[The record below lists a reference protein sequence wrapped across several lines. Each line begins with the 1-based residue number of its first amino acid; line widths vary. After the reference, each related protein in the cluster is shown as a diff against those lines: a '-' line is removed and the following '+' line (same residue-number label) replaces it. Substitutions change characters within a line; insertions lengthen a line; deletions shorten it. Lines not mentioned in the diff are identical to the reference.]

1 MGKNMGKMVLALA
14 LAAGLSLAARAA
26 DVEAGHSAYVIRDG
40 QPLLGDKDPDAA
52 VVTKL
57 KSHHAYTVLAISG
70 KWAQLK
76 SGSSTG
82 WIYIGNLSRDEPPDV
97 NTSSF
102 STSAS
107 ATTLSAAARGLDND
121 AKGYANRKG
130 EAASADDVAWMEQQN
145 DAVSPDGVRD
155 YLKAH
160 KLGEYSEGK

>member
-1 MGKNMGKMVLALA
+1 MGKGKILLAVA
-14 LAAGLSLAARAA
+14 LAAGISVVALAA
-26 DVEAGHSAYVIRDG
+26 DIEAGHSAYVIRDG
-40 QPLLGDKDPDAA
+40 QPLLADKDPDAA

-57 KSHHAYTVLAISG
+57 KSHHEYTVLEVSG

-76 SGSSTG
+76 AGSSTG
-82 WIYIGNLSRDEPPDV
+82 WIYMGNLSREEPPDV

-102 STSAS
+102 STEAS

-121 AKGYANRKG
+121 AKGYADRKG
-130 EAASADDVAWMEQQN
+130 EAASAADVVWMEQQN
-145 DAVSPDGVRD
+145 DAVSADGVRD